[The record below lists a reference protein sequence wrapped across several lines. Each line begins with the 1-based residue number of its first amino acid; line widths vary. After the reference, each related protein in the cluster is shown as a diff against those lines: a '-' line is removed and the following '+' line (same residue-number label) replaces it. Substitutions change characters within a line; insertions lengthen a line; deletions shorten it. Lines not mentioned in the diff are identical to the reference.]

1 MHTGWATVCTDWVQP
16 PWGCQGSS
24 QRTMRVFTSSLHPPH
39 PAEGKGLTTG
49 VLCGLC
55 PFVLQKD
62 LLEGCDID
70 VALVGHALSQDQ
82 EHAELFEIE
91 W

>member
-1 MHTGWATVCTDWVQP
+1 MSFITA
-16 PWGCQGSS
+16 
-24 QRTMRVFTSSLHPPH
+24 
-39 PAEGKGLTTG
+39 A
-49 VLCGLC
+49 LCGVCSL
-55 PFVLQKD
+55 VLQKD